1 MTTSHTDVS
10 KTEPLV
16 SVVMPFFNAGDF
28 IEQALGSIIR
38 QTYHNLEILLI
49 DDGSTDNSAE
59 IVRSF
64 QDPRVKLLGDRYRR
78 GITYRL
84 NEGIDA
90 ALGDYVARMDADDVS
105 SPARIEC
112 QVSKMKEDRDL
123 VVLGTA
129 AAYFDATGK
138 ITGAPR
144 ESPTGDTEIKW
155 RLLTHNCI
163 LHPSVML
170 RSDVVKSERYSSDF
184 PLAQDFELWLRLAA
198 RGYKF
203 ANLPQT
209 LVLIRRHD
217 ATATSTR
224 RREQLNLAAAA
235 LKSYVRSELGIDVS
249 RELAEALIEPP
260 LLKNSGVADKSC
272 PISIAR
278 MAAIKFHHA
287 GAGGSLKVRSSR
299 QMFDDLTFFAM
310 RYMYRGLFRRVG
322 GSRVQDVAGLRAALG
337 EIFQRF
343 PVIPSLVYRDFLS
356 RRRRITE
363 ASVIL
368 RAQSGPH
375 SQFS

>member
-1 MTTSHTDVS
+1 MTTPHTDVS

-28 IEQALGSIIR
+28 IEQALSSIIR
-38 QTYHNLEILLI
+38 QTYHNLEILVI

-90 ALGDYVARMDADDVS
+90 ASGDYVARMDADDVS

-112 QVSKMKEDRDL
+112 QVSKMKEDRDI

-129 AAYFDATGK
+129 AAYFDAIGK

-144 ESPTGDTEIKW
+144 ESPTEDTEIKW

-170 RSDVVKSERYSSDF
+170 RSDVIKCERYSSDF

-224 RREQLNLAAAA
+224 RRDQLNLAATA

-249 RELAEALIEPP
+249 RDLAEALIEPP
-260 LLKNSGVADKSC
+260 LLKNSGVADNSC

-278 MAAIKFHHA
+278 TAAIKFHHA
-287 GAGGSLKVRSSR
+287 GASGSLKVRNSR

-310 RYMYRGLFRRVG
+310 RYTYRGLFRRAG
-322 GSRVQDVAGLRAALG
+322 GSPLRDVAGLRAAID
-337 EIFQRF
+337 EILHRF
-343 PVIPSLVYRDFLS
+343 PEIPSLVYRDFFS

-363 ASVIL
+363 ASAIL
-368 RAQSGPH
+368 RAQSGPR